1 MKKKIPKIIIL
12 TAIFIVTIIAVSILL
27 NKENGD
33 STVEMEKA
41 RLPLLYAKYG
51 DEEINCMHG
60 YTGEIDAASFRE
72 TIIPLDESVEITF
85 VADEM
90 FSDYESISYEIRSI
104 DTTRLVEKD
113 EVTDI
118 TNEAGKKCLKIK
130 LKDLLENNTEYLL
143 GINIKTEEDNVW
155 YYTRI
160 IKDVDSIAKQAL
172 DFAKDLN
179 EKIFDKSDEEE
190 LVKYFEPSA
199 DAKSVSYDHVDIN
212 SKLDMVTWGNLEP
225 KVEGNI
231 DFSVVE
237 VHDSIASIEAKYRVN
252 VSDGSNNRQYY
263 VNEFYRIRLFDDELY
278 LLDYDRNMTQI
289 IDAKNN
295 TIIDNNLVLGIRD
308 SEIKYM
314 TNESETVLAFVQ
326 AGELF
331 CYDMYNDLIVKVFSF
346 ADNSYDSRNN
356 YNQHDIDIIKVDE
369 SGNIDFMIYGYMN
382 RGKYEGKT
390 GILVYHYDNTAHSI
404 EEEVFIESQ
413 IPYQMIKEELG
424 KLLYINNDGKLII
437 MLNNVVYG
445 IDLIEKTYDVI
456 IDGLG
461 EDCYK
466 VSEDGSIMAWQTE
479 NSVYDSKEINVL
491 DFESYEKYSVN
502 VSDDQRIYPIGFM
515 NKDFIYGVAD
525 SSEIVSTPSGG
536 TVFPMEKLVILNE
549 GNEIKTYSQN
559 GIYIL
564 DAYVEDDRIVVKRG
578 TKGDLPGIFEPAND
592 DSIVN
597 NDNVTPDNVTLMSRT
612 DSLFKTEYYF
622 SIKGEEK
629 SSTPRIIATKEVLFE
644 GDRVI
649 KGGLFDISDSQYFV
663 YVGSELKK
671 ITGSAKEAVKTAYNE
686 FGVVVQNGEY
696 IYIKGDRASQI
707 ELMGYNLV
715 NEEGASSI
723 ETCINMILTK
733 EGKRSNV
740 KELLNEGYS
749 AVDIIKDSLKCKVF
763 DLTGC
768 PLDAMFNYISKGC
781 PVIAID
787 STNEAMLI
795 TQFDIYNITVVS
807 PAKNKTYKIS
817 LDDSR
822 KMFNEAGNVFIAFLK

>member
-1 MKKKIPKIIIL
+1 
-12 TAIFIVTIIAVSILL
+12 
-27 NKENGD
+27 
-33 STVEMEKA
+33 
-41 RLPLLYAKYG
+41 
-51 DEEINCMHG
+51 
-60 YTGEIDAASFRE
+60 
-72 TIIPLDESVEITF
+72 
-85 VADEM
+85 
-90 FSDYESISYEIRSI
+90 
-104 DTTRLVEKD
+104 
-113 EVTDI
+113 
-118 TNEAGKKCLKIK
+118 
-130 LKDLLENNTEYLL
+130 
-143 GINIKTEEDNVW
+143 
-155 YYTRI
+155 
-160 IKDVDSIAKQAL
+160 
-172 DFAKDLN
+172 
-179 EKIFDKSDEEE
+179 
-190 LVKYFEPSA
+190 
-199 DAKSVSYDHVDIN
+199 
-212 SKLDMVTWGNLEP
+212 
-225 KVEGNI
+225 
-231 DFSVVE
+231 
-237 VHDSIASIEAKYRVN
+237 
-252 VSDGSNNRQYY
+252 
-263 VNEFYRIRLFDDELY
+263 
-278 LLDYDRNMTQI
+278 
-289 IDAKNN
+289 
-295 TIIDNNLVLGIRD
+295 
-308 SEIKYM
+308 
-314 TNESETVLAFVQ
+314 
-326 AGELF
+326 
-331 CYDMYNDLIVKVFSF
+331 
-346 ADNSYDSRNN
+346 
-356 YNQHDIDIIKVDE
+356 
-369 SGNIDFMIYGYMN
+369 
-382 RGKYEGKT
+382 
-390 GILVYHYDNTAHSI
+390 
-404 EEEVFIESQ
+404 
-413 IPYQMIKEELG
+413 
-424 KLLYINNDGKLII
+424 
-437 MLNNVVYG
+437 
-445 IDLIEKTYDVI
+445 
-456 IDGLG
+456 
-461 EDCYK
+461 
-466 VSEDGSIMAWQTE
+466 
-479 NSVYDSKEINVL
+479 
-491 DFESYEKYSVN
+491 
-502 VSDDQRIYPIGFM
+502 M

-549 GNEIKTYSQN
+549 GNAIKTYSQN

-564 DAYVEDDRIVVKRG
+564 DAYVEDDSIVVKRG